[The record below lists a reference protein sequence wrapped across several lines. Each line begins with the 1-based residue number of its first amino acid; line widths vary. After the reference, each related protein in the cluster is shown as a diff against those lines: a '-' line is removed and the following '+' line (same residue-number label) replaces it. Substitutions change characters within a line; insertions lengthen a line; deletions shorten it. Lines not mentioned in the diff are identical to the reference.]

1 MFTEVRA
8 GDIGSGDREPEEL
21 PENAGVQEEREDGK
35 EEEKPAEVYV
45 ASRESIPAW
54 YPPGQSPV
62 ILENGIAL
70 VPDKPVPAN
79 GNAGNSDCAGRDYE
93 AFLRFIRKAARTLAD
108 RGINSVKLRDSDA
121 FVWDTEASFAFSQ
134 GFRTLNKKQR
144 LLFTPQVSRDEE
156 FQTLLKIVKW
166 TRDTIDL
173 PGNMLA
179 PASYEQELLGLRD
192 LAGGRFSVRK
202 ISGEEL
208 VSGGYEGI
216 ITVGKG
222 SSNPPCL
229 YVLDYAPSG
238 NDAPVFVSL
247 VGKGI
252 TFDTGGYSL
261 KPSSYMKSMH
271 SDMGGSATVAGALAL
286 LAAAGFPGRVK
297 AYLACAENMISG
309 SAMRIGDII
318 HYRNGISA
326 VVDNT
331 DAEGRLVLADALI
344 AAGEDGGYILDAA
357 TLTGAAKTAL
367 GREYNAVL
375 ALEDSM
381 AETFLKAARE
391 THEYAWRLPLEEF
404 HLDLVKSGLA
414 DITNSVNDEPGATT
428 AAAFLARFV
437 RDPAKWAHIDLSA
450 SYQKTPASGYGL
462 GARGHGIRSI
472 ARFVKDLWQF
482 R

>member
-1 MFTEVRA
+1 M
-8 GDIGSGDREPEEL
+8 
-21 PENAGVQEEREDGK
+21 
-35 EEEKPAEVYV
+35 
-45 ASRESIPAW
+45 
-54 YPPGQSPV
+54 
-62 ILENGIAL
+62 
-70 VPDKPVPAN
+70 
-79 GNAGNSDCAGRDYE
+79 
-93 AFLRFIRKAARTLAD
+93 
-108 RGINSVKLRDSDA
+108 
-121 FVWDTEASFAFSQ
+121 
-134 GFRTLNKKQR
+134 
-144 LLFTPQVSRDEE
+144 
-156 FQTLLKIVKW
+156 
-166 TRDTIDL
+166 
-173 PGNMLA
+173 
-179 PASYEQELLGLRD
+179 
-192 LAGGRFSVRK
+192 
-202 ISGEEL
+202 
-208 VSGGYEGI
+208 
-216 ITVGKG
+216 
-222 SSNPPCL
+222 
-229 YVLDYAPSG
+229 
-238 NDAPVFVSL
+238 
-247 VGKGI
+247 GKGI

-286 LAAAGFPGRVK
+286 LAATGFPGRVK

-318 HYRNGISA
+318 HYRNGVSA

-367 GREYNAVL
+367 GREYHAVL

-437 RDPAKWAHIDLSA
+437 KDPAKWAHIDLSA

-472 ARFVKDLWQF
+472 ARFVKDLWQI

>member
-1 MFTEVRA
+1 MFAEGCARDSSA
-8 GDIGSGDREPEEL
+8 GHRPEEL
-21 PENAGVQEEREDGK
+21 PENAGAQNEREDNEEGK
-35 EEEKPAEVYV
+35 LAEVYV

-54 YPPGQSPV
+54 YPRGQSPA
-62 ILENGIAL
+62 ILENGIAI
-70 VPDKPVPAN
+70 VPEKPVPATGN
-79 GNAGNSDCAGRDYE
+79 GGNSDCAGRDYE
-93 AFLRFIRKAARTLAD
+93 AFLRFIRKSARTLAD
-108 RGINSVKLRDSDA
+108 RGINSAELRDSED

-144 LLFTPQVSRDEE
+144 LEFTPRVSADEE

-166 TRDTIDL
+166 VRDTIDL
-173 PGNMLA
+173 PGNILN
-179 PASYEQELLGLRD
+179 PDSYMKELLLLRD

-208 VSGGYEGI
+208 ASKGYEGI
-216 ITVGKG
+216 VTVGKG

-238 NDAPVFVSL
+238 NDAPVFASL

-286 LAAAGFPGRVK
+286 LAATGFPGRVK

-318 HYRNGISA
+318 HYRNGVSA

-367 GREYNAVL
+367 GREYHAVL

-437 RDPAKWAHIDLSA
+437 KDPAKWAHIDLSA

-472 ARFVKDLWQF
+472 ARFVKDLWQI